1 MNEGHKS
8 PRFKILVGSK
18 DISKLVND
26 RLVSVSLTDNRGF
39 EADQLDITLD
49 DSDGLLEIPPRGA
62 IVSVS
67 LGWSDSGLVDKG
79 QYTVDEVE
87 HSGAPDQLT
96 IRARSADLRAG
107 LSVKKERS
115 WHQTTVGAIVETIAK
130 QNNIQHRLG
139 QGLAEQAISHI
150 DQTSESDASFLS
162 RLAKMFDAIATVKDS
177 SLLFMKAGQATT
189 ASGQP
194 LGKVLITR
202 QSGDSHRF
210 GIADR
215 GAYSGVKAAWQN
227 TKTAKKETTTV
238 KRKPRKKKAAG
249 PGQGEVIQGADDNVK
264 TLRHVYASKTNAE
277 RAAKAEWE
285 KLQRGVAQFSITL
298 AYGRPELFPELPAS
312 VSGFKPI
319 IDKQDW
325 IISRATHSLTDSG
338 YTTALEL
345 EVKASEVDG

>member
-62 IVSVS
+62 VVSVS

-107 LSVKKERS
+107 LSVKKECS

-130 QNNIQHRLG
+130 QNKIQHRIGPDLAG
-139 QGLAEQAISHI
+139 QTIRHI

-162 RLAKMFDAIATVKDS
+162 RIAKMFDAIATVKDN

-238 KRKPRKKKAAG
+238 KRKPRKKAG
-249 PGQGEVIQGADDNVK
+249 PGEGEVIQGADDNVK

>member
-1 MNEGHKS
+1 MNEGHKA

-49 DSDGLLEIPPRGA
+49 DSDCLLEIPPRGA
-62 IVSVS
+62 VVSVS

-130 QNNIQHRLG
+130 QNKIQHRIG
-139 QGLAEQAISHI
+139 PDLAGQAIRHI

-162 RLAKMFDAIATVKDS
+162 RIALMFDAIATVKDN

-238 KRKPRKKKAAG
+238 KRKPRKKSG

-319 IDKQDW
+319 IDQQNW

>member
-1 MNEGHKS
+1 MNEGHHA

-62 IVSVS
+62 IVTVS

-130 QNNIQHRLG
+130 QNKIQHRLG
-139 QGLAEQAISHI
+139 QGLAGQAIRHI

-189 ASGQP
+189 ASGKP

>member
-8 PRFKILVGSK
+8 PRFKIMVGSK
-18 DISKLVND
+18 DISKRVND

-39 EADQLDITLD
+39 DADQLDITLD
-49 DSDGLLEIPPRGA
+49 DSDGLLDIPPRGA

-67 LGWSDSGLVDKG
+67 LGWSDSGLVNKG
-79 QYTVDEVE
+79 QYTVDEIE

-107 LSVKKERS
+107 LSTKKERS

-130 QNNIQHRLG
+130 QNKIQHRIG
-139 QGLAEQAISHI
+139 QSLAGQTISHI

-162 RLAKMFDAIATVKDS
+162 RLALMFDAIATVKDN

-189 ASGQP
+189 ASGKP

-210 GIADR
+210 SIADR

-227 TKTAKKETTTV
+227 TKTAKKETTTI
-238 KRKPRKKKAAG
+238 KRKPRKAAG

-264 TLRHVYASKTNAE
+264 TLRHVYASKTTAE

-325 IISRATHSLTDSG
+325 IISRVVHSLGDSG
-338 YTTALEL
+338 YSTALEL
-345 EVKASEVDG
+345 EVKASEVDV

>member
-26 RLVSVSLTDNRGF
+26 RLVSVGLTDNRGF

-62 IVSVS
+62 VVSVS

-130 QNNIQHRLG
+130 QNKIQHRLG
-139 QGLAEQAISHI
+139 QGLAGQAIRHI

-189 ASGQP
+189 ASGKP

-215 GAYSGVKAAWQN
+215 GAYSGVKASWQN
-227 TKTAKKETTTV
+227 TKKAKKETITV

-264 TLRHVYASKTNAE
+264 ILRHLYASKANAE

-298 AYGRPELFPELPAS
+298 AYGRPELFPELPAN

>member
-26 RLVSVSLTDNRGF
+26 RLVSVGLTDNRGF

-62 IVSVS
+62 VVSVS

-130 QNNIQHRLG
+130 QNKIQHRIG
-139 QGLAEQAISHI
+139 QGLAGQAINHI

-162 RLAKMFDAIATVKDS
+162 RIAKMFDAIATVKDN

-189 ASGQP
+189 ASGKP

-238 KRKPRKKKAAG
+238 KRKPRKKAG

-285 KLQRGVAQFSITL
+285 KLQRGVAQFSISL